1 MTFPPDEIGEVKTV
15 FAGLS
20 TASEGGT
27 DFILIPSLKLPASC
41 DPPVVDA
48 LLCPSQK
55 DGYSSRL
62 YLSARI
68 THKGLGQNWN
78 ADHVIL
84 GRCWFAVSW
93 RVDPSV
99 TRLLSILAAHLE
111 AFTCKSL

>member
-1 MTFPPDEIGEVKTV
+1 MSFPPDEICEMKTV

-20 TASEGGT
+20 AASEGGT
-27 DFILIPSLKLPASC
+27 DFILIPSLKLPANC
-41 DPPVVDA
+41 DPPAVDA

-68 THKGLGQNWN
+68 THKGPGQNWN
-78 ADHVIL
+78 ADQVIL
-84 GRCWFAVSW
+84 DRRWFAVSW

-99 TRLLSILAAHLE
+99 KRLLAILAAHLE
-111 AFTCKSL
+111 AFTCKSR